1 MVHVQLS
8 RFAPRSYELDSYR
21 HLNNGVYVGWF
32 EQGRLDYL
40 QSLGFSYDGFA
51 DRRQWMV
58 VARTEV
64 DFRIA
69 LHLGDTVEIETR
81 VEALGRSSVRFRQLM
96 RRVGAG
102 GATPARAPGPPVG
115 AAAAPDPALAAEA
128 LTVMVFSGPDGRS
141 IPVPEDFRRAVG
153 ETAGH
158 TAGQTSGHTAGQR
171 DGRPG

>member
-32 EQGRLDYL
+32 EQGRLEYL

-51 DRRQWMV
+51 DRRQWIV

-64 DFRIA
+64 DFRLP
-69 LHLGDTVEIETR
+69 LHLGDAVSVETR
-81 VEALGRSSVRFRQLM
+81 IEGFGRSSVRFRQRML
-96 RRVGAG
+96 RVSA
-102 GATPARAPGPPVG
+102 ADS
-115 AAAAPDPALAAEA
+115 AAAAPGAAPAAAPGAAPASAPGAPPFAVAAEA

-141 IPVPEDFRRAVG
+141 IPVPEDFRAAVG
-153 ETAGH
+153 
-158 TAGQTSGHTAGQR
+158 
-171 DGRPG
+171 